1 MSDTHDTDAADL
13 VSQSSSPGE
22 LLRRERETQGLSRG
36 EVATALNLRP
46 AVVVGLEEDTYD
58 QVPIAAYRRGYLRAY
73 ARLLGIE
80 ERPILDAYTR
90 RFGHEEP
97 PQHTTPV
104 QVTKP
109 PSRLGAWLFKLVTLL
124 VIAGLIGLTLV
135 WWQSRGGGEPPDV
148 SDSGSVSVDGLD
160 GTSSVV
166 EESRQ
171 PTSDEGLPPLPEEG
185 VDPLGDESAASSMP
199 DDATTAVDRVDPS
212 ASQTLSATA
221 PAEPETANAALD
233 DSAPVDSD
241 ESSTASET
249 PTTTDETGGDET
261 VADVDDDASNAENE
275 SAAPEATSADGA
287 ASEPQDGAANADANV
302 LAFTFNQQSWTE
314 VFDANDE
321 RIFVGLQ
328 EPGTSA
334 RVEGEPP
341 FRLTVGNASG
351 VELEWRGEVVNITDR
366 AGANNVARFTL
377 GE

>member
-58 QVPIAAYRRGYLRAY
+58 QVPIATYRRGYLRAY

-135 WWQSRGGGEPPDV
+135 WWQSRGGGEPPDL
-148 SDSGSVSVDGLD
+148 SDSSPVSVDGLD

-166 EESRQ
+166 ESPEQ
-171 PTSDEGLPPLPEEG
+171 PTDDEGLPPLPEEG
-185 VDPLGDESAASSMP
+185 VDPLRGEPEASSVP
-199 DDATTAVDRVDPS
+199 DDALTAADRVDPS
-212 ASQTLSATA
+212 ASETLSATT
-221 PAEPETANAALD
+221 PAEPEAADAETAGETATGSASAEAPTTADADDRDVADIGDAASIADAEAASPTPDSANASDAATESD
-233 DSAPVDSD
+233 AGSA
-241 ESSTASET
+241 E
-249 PTTTDETGGDET
+249 
-261 VADVDDDASNAENE
+261 
-275 SAAPEATSADGA
+275 AA
-287 ASEPQDGAANADANV
+287 ANV
-302 LAFTFNQQSWTE
+302 LTFTFNQQSWTE

-328 EPGTSA
+328 EPGTTA

-341 FRLTVGNASG
+341 FRLTVGNATG
-351 VELEWRGEVVNITDR
+351 VELEWRGEVVDIPGR